1 MSDIMH
7 AHAKTI
13 VAAIIFGSACTSLHA
28 QTLSQGAICETRGYT
43 IGFLGLRGSVWV
55 RWGAKL
61 AFDA

>member
-43 IGFLGLRGSVWV
+43 IGFFVN
-55 RWGAKL
+55 A
-61 AFDA
+61 D

>member
-43 IGFLGLRGSVWV
+43 IGFFYGVLKTEVKAQDRL
-55 RWGAKL
+55 
-61 AFDA
+61 